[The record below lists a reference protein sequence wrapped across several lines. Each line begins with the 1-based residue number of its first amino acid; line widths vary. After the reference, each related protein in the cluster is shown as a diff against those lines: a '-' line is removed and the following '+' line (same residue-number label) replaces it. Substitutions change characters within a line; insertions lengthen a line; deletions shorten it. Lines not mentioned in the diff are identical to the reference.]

1 MSFCPKCKSEYI
13 NGRPTCAD
21 CGTPLVESLD
31 DIIEESF
38 PETSVQTGADVED
51 ELENTLF
58 ENEETKNTESEKP
71 DRVYTYVSKKEK
83 YKDYVSTG
91 YTFLIVGIAGLII
104 VTLNLLDI
112 IRLFHVSGA
121 SSILFYGV
129 MYAMFVIFVFVSINS
144 FKNSRCLKQE
154 AETENN
160 FLEELNRYLKTAV
173 TKESFAETESI
184 HSEEELY
191 FNRTEII
198 RHIIVEKYPEIDNS
212 LLEQTIDETYDR
224 LFQ

>member
-184 HSEEELY
+184 QSEEELY

>member
-31 DIIEESF
+31 DIIE
-38 PETSVQTGADVED
+38 D
-51 ELENTLF
+51 EPENTLF

-71 DRVYTYVSKKEK
+71 ERVYTYVSKKEK

-121 SSILFYGV
+121 SSILFYSV

-184 HSEEELY
+184 QSEEELY

-198 RHIIVEKYPEIDNS
+198 RHIIVEQYPEIDNS